1 MLIEDAD
8 TRSRLSRMVRK
19 LTSNATLHDDLMQ
32 EALTH
37 LWLEESRLPGQTQ
50 SWYVQSC
57 KFHLQH
63 CLQAGRSIDSG
74 KRRDGQV
81 PITYQEENGE
91 LVALGVTD
99 SVAFSHTSEREVVS
113 WLSARLQ
120 PMERTVLSQLAQGW
134 GVREIA
140 RQLRVS
146 HPTVIKCRRKIADL
160 LRRFGSAG
168 TWLSDVTTTRF
179 GGFTG

>member
-8 TRSRLSRMVRK
+8 TKSRLSRLVRK
-19 LTSNATLHDDLMQ
+19 LTNNAALHDDLMQ

-37 LWLEESRLPGQTQ
+37 LWLQECRLPGQTQ
-50 SWYVQSC
+50 SWYLQSC

-63 CLQAGRSIDSG
+63 CLQAGRSIDSV
-74 KRRDGQV
+74 KRRERQV
-81 PITYQEENGE
+81 SITDQEENGE

-99 SVAFSHTSEREVVS
+99 SVAFSHVSEREVVN

-120 PMERTVLSQLAQGW
+120 PIEQIVLSQLTAGW

-140 RQLRVS
+140 RQLSVS
-146 HPTVIKCRRKIADL
+146 HPTVIKCRRKIAGL
-160 LRRFGSAG
+160 LKRFGIVGAPSACQAKA
-168 TWLSDVTTTRF
+168 
-179 GGFTG
+179 